1 MMQLYERKITKQNLM
16 RCDMTPEIY
25 LVKVNSPIDEN
36 TFQYLLKF
44 VHTEKRERILKQKIK
59 QNADNMLIGENLA
72 KVAIKKTFGVDI
84 AKRKFAYTEY
94 GKPYLPDYPDV
105 HFNISHSG
113 EYIVC
118 AVSDKP
124 VGIDIQKIGEY
135 NSDVAK
141 RVCNEKELVQ
151 IENSLDKASEFTKLW
166 TQKEAVLKMYGVGIT
181 SGNIKNCLDNHNI
194 QSERIDDYWVSV
206 CL

>member
-1 MMQLYERKITKQNLM
+1 
-16 RCDMTPEIY
+16 MTPEIY

-59 QNADNMLIGENLA
+59 QNADNMLIGEILA
-72 KVAIKKTFGVDI
+72 KIAVKKTFGIDI
-84 AKRKFAYTEY
+84 AKQKFAYSEY
-94 GKPYLPDYPDV
+94 GKPYLLNYSNV

-113 EYIVC
+113 EYVAC

-124 VGIDIQKIGEY
+124 IGIDIQKIGEY
-135 NSDVAK
+135 NADVAK

-151 IENSLDKASEFTKLW
+151 IENSSDKASEFTKLW
-166 TQKEAVLKMYGVGIT
+166 TQKEAVLKMHGTGIA
-181 SGNIKNCLDNHNI
+181 SGDIKNCLNNHNVE
-194 QSERIDDYWVSV
+194 SEKIEDYWVSV
-206 CL
+206 SIYN